1 MSTYL
6 YRDSRMEQ
14 ELRGKIHAIANKKYG
29 GAIPADVR
37 DRIAAEE
44 RHIFDN
50 GHGTLLAVVAKLAK
64 FSESRGCPVGFRGL
78 TGNLYLSHLLGLAAV
93 DPMELGLRWEGCLGM
108 DGTRAPVF
116 TLNVAGELLENM
128 TAYLGELLPGY
139 DPSDEHPAIR
149 LCPHELMDRV
159 REARQAGGVPA
170 AGNVLSDGSLVLRA
184 YRGDVAGIPV
194 LDDLEGFQDL
204 ARRLEPE
211 AFSDLVKIMGLCL
224 APEVQFQ
231 ADRLKGQSD
240 RFDCLTGTREDVYD
254 MCARHGVS
262 GDDAFQVMRQVSR
275 GRLAPEYRDML
286 AARGLP
292 SVFLETLDAA
302 EYLYP
307 RGQCA
312 DYLYWALTLL
322 SHKIK
327 ETRRR
332 MDRDEL
338 LALADVGQDEAQR
351 LSRELGKPIDIDR
364 KALIMLARIA
374 VHKEDGEDYMRSR
387 VRMLVA
393 DMIRRFPELS
403 AYRYEY
409 EPPDADERRQAGTFL
424 HGVSLL

>member
-1 MSTYL
+1 MEGTA
-6 YRDSRMEQ
+6 YRSEQMEQ
-14 ELRGKIHAIANKKYG
+14 DLRGKIHAIANERHG
-29 GAIPADVR
+29 GAVPSDVR

-50 GHGTLLAVVAKLAK
+50 GHGTLLAAAAKLAE

-93 DPMELGLRWEGCLGM
+93 DPMELGLRGEGCLGT

-116 TLNVAGELLENM
+116 TLNVASGLLEDM

-139 DPSDEHPAIR
+139 DPGDERPAIR
-149 LCPHELMDRV
+149 LCPHVLMDRV
-159 REARQAGGVPA
+159 KEARRAGSIPVA
-170 AGNVLSDGSLVLRA
+170 KKIISDGSLIAGA

-211 AFSDLVKIMGLCL
+211 TFSELVKIMGLCL

-240 RFDCLTGTREDVYD
+240 RFDRLTGTREDVYD
-254 MCARHGVS
+254 MSARHGVS
-262 GDDAFQVMRQVSR
+262 GDDAFRVMRQVCR

-286 AARGLP
+286 AAHGLP
-292 SVFLETLDAA
+292 GVFLETLDAA

-312 DYLYWALTLL
+312 DYLYWALVLL
-322 SHKIK
+322 FHKTK

-332 MDRDEL
+332 MDRDAL
-338 LALADVGQDEAQR
+338 LALAAVGQDEVER
-351 LSRELGKPIDIDR
+351 LSRELGKPISVDGSAR
-364 KALIMLARIA
+364 IMLARIA
-374 VHKEDGEDYMRSR
+374 IHKEDGEDYMRSR
-387 VRMLVA
+387 VRMLVE

-403 AYRYEY
+403 AYKYEY